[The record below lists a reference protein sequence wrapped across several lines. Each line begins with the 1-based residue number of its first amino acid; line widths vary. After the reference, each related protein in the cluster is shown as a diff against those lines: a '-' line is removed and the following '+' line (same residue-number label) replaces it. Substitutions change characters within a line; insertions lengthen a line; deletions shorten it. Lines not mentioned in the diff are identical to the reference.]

1 MAGIETEASDIEG
14 RTYEVKDPV
23 VRLSD
28 FPSTVNGRGEQA
40 YDIGGSGP
48 AVLVDVKVLD
58 GAREAGRPVR
68 ITGRGRDVFIFDNAS
83 ECRGGR
89 VIVDGPMPVYCA
101 DGQVDLTVIS
111 PEATVSRVD
120 GAGNVDMHGRSR
132 LYVDCDGMAQERRQG
147 FPVTLHDGSSALVR
161 GDTVGD
167 EEGEP
172 RNCGVYAEDHAQ
184 VVATNLPGLQLRGDA
199 VGTVFGLGSAETR
212 GRAALQAFGRIS
224 VNAYDDSRVMPMDDC
239 FVQAFDRARVE
250 PGAEPERGGFL
261 ADGGLVPRDER
272 EGARPHRPCGA
283 DQVLLHDHAEDPTG
297 LFTQGPGRAGAPRQA
312 STAARVLA
320 EAPGGEGTGPDLSR

>member
-1 MAGIETEASDIEG
+1 MAGIENEASDIEG

-28 FPSTVNGRGEQA
+28 FPSTVNGAGEQA

-48 AVLVDVKVLD
+48 AVLVDAKALD

-120 GAGNVDMHGRSR
+120 GAENVDMHGRSR
-132 LYVDCDGMAQERRQG
+132 LYVDCVGMAQERRQA
-147 FPVTLHDGSSALVR
+147 FPVTLHDGSSALVK

-184 VVATNLPGLQLRGDA
+184 VVATDLPDLQLRGDA

-212 GRAALQAFGRIS
+212 GRAALQAFGRNS
-224 VNAYDDSRVMPMDDC
+224 VNAYDDSCVMPMDDC
-239 FVQAFDRARVE
+239 FVQAFDRVRVE
-250 PGAEPERGGFL
+250 PGAEPDRGGFL
-261 ADGGLVPRDER
+261 ADASLVPRDER
-272 EGARPHRPCGA
+272 EGGRPHRPCGA
-283 DQVLLHDHAEDPTG
+283 DQTVLHDHAEDPTG
-297 LFTQGPGRAGAPRQA
+297 FFAQGPGRAGVPRQA

-320 EAPGGEGTGPDLSR
+320 EAPGDGGTGPGLSR